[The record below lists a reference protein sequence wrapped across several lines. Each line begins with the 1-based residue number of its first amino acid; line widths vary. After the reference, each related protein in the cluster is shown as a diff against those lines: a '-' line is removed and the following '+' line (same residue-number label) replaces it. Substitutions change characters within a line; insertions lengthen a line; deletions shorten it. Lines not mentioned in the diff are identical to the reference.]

1 MAVPNILKGN
11 IYRKQLNSQTNNDR
25 IKLNEENCKFQTQT
39 QTLQIGCQDEQ
50 QYSLRTKLCLPST
63 NKLKQNKIEESLN
76 AYTQLESEI
85 TLHVLGYWNYDDN
98 FVVISRSMSNEI
110 LCSVSFFIS

>member
-1 MAVPNILKGN
+1 MINL
-11 IYRKQLNSQTNNDR
+11 QTSEKVEEEKEVGEGESC
-25 IKLNEENCKFQTQT
+25 KLMRQT

-50 QYSLRTKLCLPST
+50 QYSLRTKLCYPNNQFSKSNRSPSPST
-63 NKLKQNKIEESLN
+63 

-85 TLHVLGYWNYDDN
+85 NLHVLGYWIYEDN

-110 LCSVSFFIS
+110 LCSVSSLNSLHFAFG